1 MEEKFLEQFKEAL
14 EIEDREI
21 SLSDEFRHF
30 DEWSSLAF
38 LDLIAMIDEEYDVVI
53 EGNDFR
59 ELATIGDVL
68 NEITNR
74 LE

>member
-1 MEEKFLEQFKEAL
+1 MEEKFLEKFKEAL

-68 NEITNR
+68 NEIANR